1 MTYYFSGG
9 EKRQLEIR
17 LCLQAVLNPNHD
29 KHISGS
35 NSNRVNVRE
44 GKTSCFPLSSPPTVY
59 LFFCHATMAPPLTA
73 GDMGVYGIAVLS
85 FFEAVLWYHLAL
97 QYAVFILLAG
107 DGIR

>member
-1 MTYYFSGG
+1 MERSDNWKYV
-9 EKRQLEIR
+9 
-17 LCLQAVLNPNHD
+17 CLPAVLNRNHD
-29 KHISGS
+29 YKQISGS
-35 NSNRVNVRE
+35 NSNRLNVRE

>member
-1 MTYYFSGG
+1 
-9 EKRQLEIR
+9 
-17 LCLQAVLNPNHD
+17 
-29 KHISGS
+29 
-35 NSNRVNVRE
+35 
-44 GKTSCFPLSSPPTVY
+44 
-59 LFFCHATMAPPLTA
+59 MAPPLTA